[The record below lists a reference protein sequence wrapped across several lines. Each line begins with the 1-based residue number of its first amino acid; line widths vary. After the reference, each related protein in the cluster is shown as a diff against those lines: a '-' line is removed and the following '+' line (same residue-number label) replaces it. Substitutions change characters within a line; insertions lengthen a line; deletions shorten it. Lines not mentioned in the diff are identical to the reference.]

1 MPNISLQDRG
11 DPRAII
17 KGPATDAS
25 MITEMKRRS
34 AIVADLVS
42 NPKGRKGTGGVVD
55 RQQTRGFNA
64 TDVRTTFI
72 KNGSVLSFFRVN

>member
-1 MPNISLQDRG
+1 
-11 DPRAII
+11 
-17 KGPATDAS
+17 
-25 MITEMKRRS
+25 MITAMKRRA

-42 NPKGRKGTGGVVD
+42 HPIGRKATGGVVD
-55 RQQTRGFNA
+55 SQHTRGFNA